1 MKRALMG
8 LLFLSSSV
16 LAKGLSIE
24 LNAVPLPQALNL
36 VYMQIFDKPF
46 MLSPELANDPRV
58 VTFRM
63 TPDIDERAFIRRY
76 LENMNI
82 GIYPRQGVDY
92 LAPFTPKAPV
102 IPRESFVYQPRY
114 RSVEYLSDLLRGQFE
129 GQFNSQRGT
138 GAVGAISPDLAVS
151 GTATDFMNRAGDFLV
166 YYGTKPEIARLQALL
181 PLIDVATD
189 EVVVLAYVFEVQTSE
204 RNGSGLA
211 LAAKLLSG
219 KFNVNVGA
227 NAGFDNFIRINIGSL
242 DALYELFRT
251 DSRFHVVSSPRLR
264 VKNGAQASFSVG
276 QDVPVLGQVS
286 YADNK
291 PVQSI
296 EYRSSGVIL
305 SVQPQIRQEVID
317 LSINQQLSNFA
328 RTDTGVN
335 NSPTLIKRE
344 VKTDVSM
351 GDGDIILL
359 GGLAESKSTRANTG
373 FSFLPRDWFSG
384 QSAEQSKSDILVLL
398 QVKKVNR

>member
-36 VYMQIFDKPF
+36 VYMQVFDKPF
-46 MLSPELANDPRV
+46 MLSPELVNDPRV
-58 VTFRM
+58 VTFRI

-92 LAPFTPKAPV
+92 LAAFTPKIPV

-114 RSVEYLSDLLRGQFE
+114 RSVEYLSDLLQGQFE
-129 GQFNSQRGT
+129 GRFNHQRGAVT
-138 GAVGAISPDLAVS
+138 GGAVSPEHVIS
-151 GTATDFMNRAGDFLV
+151 GTATDFMNRAGDVLV
-166 YYGTKPEIARLQALL
+166 YYGTKSEITRLQSLL
-181 PLIDVATD
+181 PLIDTATE
-189 EVVVLAYVFEVQTSE
+189 EVMVSAYVFEVQTSE

-219 KFNVNVGA
+219 KFNVELGA
-227 NAGFDNFIRINIGSL
+227 SAGFDNFVRIKVGSL
-242 DALYELFRT
+242 DALYELFRS

-264 VKNGAQASFSVG
+264 VRSGAQASFSVG

-286 YADNK
+286 YSDNK
-291 PVQSI
+291 PVQSV

-305 SVQPQIRQEVID
+305 NVQPQIRRDLID
-317 LSINQQLSNFA
+317 LGINQQLSNFA
-328 RTDTGVN
+328 KTDTGVN

-373 FSFLPRDWFSG
+373 FSFLPRDWFTG